1 MPWWNYER
9 RRPTLGGAHAAKWDP
24 CSQTFSHG
32 PHLHSEGPNLC
43 INVTWTIKCPQMGR
57 STPRYRKAEQANHW
71 WERSCASLQVRDGP
85 ARNFRENWLHIGHRA
100 DRWAAIER
108 KPVLGKASA
117 RRVCAANLSR
127 YASLI
132 QTRTRRTSMHYNA
145 LSPQF
150 VWDIPLYVENVDVP
164 KRQLRRLGVSVSNI
178 PSECR
183 RPS

>member
-9 RRPTLGGAHAAKWDP
+9 RRPTLGGAHGAKWDP

-57 STPRYRKAEQANHW
+57 STPRYRKAEQANHRW
-71 WERSCASLQVRDGP
+71 KRSCASLQVRDGP
-85 ARNFRENWLHIGHRA
+85 SRNFWENWLHIRHGA
-100 DRWAAIER
+100 AKCAAIER
-108 KPVLGKASA
+108 KPVLGKATA
-117 RRVCAANLSR
+117 RRICAAITSR
-127 YASLI
+127 HARWD
-132 QTRTRRTSMHYNA
+132 QTGAWFTYMHSNA

-150 VWDIPLYVENVDVP
+150 IWDIPLSVENVDVP
-164 KRQLRRLGVSVSNI
+164 KRQLRWLGVSSSNI
-178 PSECR
+178 PSECG